1 MRAAVTGSAADPR
14 HVLHGEDFE
23 VSDHHLTEGQI
34 VTSSP
39 TATTRHAA
47 ETTARSTDQ
56 PAAAGQ
62 PGLLGAL
69 GGVALASSSLLF
81 VAGAATSPPQDDG
94 SAGAYIESLGADPFL
109 TGLSANLFH
118 YSWVLAAF
126 GAIAAIGLVRGRRGR
141 MLTVLGGLAAAFGS
155 IQFSGLLYSDWVLPA
170 LDHQLPAAT
179 AVSVFEEVTG
189 APSVAVWLLSAKVF
203 ALLGFPVLYAGLAR
217 AGVIAWWLVPLSLL
231 PMIAFGVV
239 GGPIGIGL
247 ALLCYAPSY
256 VVGWRLV
263 QRNRVRA

>member
-1 MRAAVTGSAADPR
+1 MTTSTTPVTTTPITSTAATGTDSSAPDRGP
-14 HVLHGEDFE
+14 
-23 VSDHHLTEGQI
+23 S
-34 VTSSP
+34 
-39 TATTRHAA
+39 
-47 ETTARSTDQ
+47 
-56 PAAAGQ
+56 

-69 GGVALASSSLLF
+69 GGVALAASSILF
-81 VAGAATSPPQDDG
+81 VAGAATSPPQEDG

-141 MLTVLGGLAAAFGS
+141 GLTVLGGLAAAFGS
-155 IQFSGLLYSDWVLPA
+155 IQFTGLLYSDWVLPA
-170 LDHQLPAAT
+170 LDHQLSPEA
-179 AVSVFEEVTG
+179 AVSVFEQVSG

-203 ALLGFPVLYAGLAR
+203 ALLGFPLLYAGLAR
-217 AGVIAWWLVPLSLL
+217 AGVISWWLVPLSLL

-239 GGPIGIGL
+239 GGPLGIGL
-247 ALLCYAPSY
+247 AVACYAPSY

-263 QRNRVRA
+263 RRSRIAA